1 MIALQVLLYSDN
13 DYRTIYMSSINR
25 KHTLLC
31 DICLE
36 RRQSHS
42 EKSILAHFLHV
53 STANSG
59 LNIDSHF
66 TMFPVKLCLSL
77 FSLVRRQQADQVL
90 VSTSYVR
97 SRISFSQHV
106 HIYARVKIRV
116 YWLTQSENKL
126 SRIFIKYF

>member
-77 FSLVRRQQADQVL
+77 FSLVRRRYFTANRLTKFWFRRLMYVL
-90 VSTSYVR
+90 ELAFHNTFIFMRESKFAFTDWLN
-97 SRISFSQHV
+97 Q
-106 HIYARVKIRV
+106 KI
-116 YWLTQSENKL
+116 N
-126 SRIFIKYF
+126 